1 MVDIIEIRAK
11 SFASPGPVDTD
22 LRAVLSGLVVTD
34 WREALISRGF
44 GWMTDVGGGTSPI
57 VGGGAGTT
65 FDAQKPELII
75 DVPTNTTMS
84 VLRASIVLEMPVDA
98 ADGAVAE
105 AEIGFDRTNVSGAT
119 ATNGTV
125 ETPINMRSDAVGGCP
140 CSVVSA
146 ITTNITAPTVSQI
159 FDRIQKEKE
168 ITTSA
173 TGEYYSQAR
182 VDYAPLTVPFLV
194 GPATF
199 YLWWAGASAQA
210 GYATVDFLAFPSGLI
225 NDLV

>member
-1 MVDIIEIRAK
+1 MADIEVRAK

-22 LRAVLSGLVVTD
+22 LRTALTGLVVTD
-34 WREALISRGF
+34 WKEALIARGF
-44 GWMTDVGGGTSPI
+44 GWMTDVGGGTTPI

-65 FDAQKPELII
+65 FDAQKPELVI
-75 DVPTNTTMS
+75 DVPTNTTMC
-84 VLRASIVLEMPVDA
+84 VLRASIVLEMPIDA

-105 AEIGFDRTNVSGAT
+105 AEMYFNRTGVSGAT
-119 ATNGTV
+119 STNGTV

-146 ITTNITAPTVSQI
+146 VTTNITAPTISQCI
-159 FDRIQKEKE
+159 DRIQVEKE

-182 VDYAPLTVPFLV
+182 VDYVPQTMPFIV
-194 GPATF
+194 GPATWV
-199 YLWWAGASAQA
+199 LWWAGASAQG
-210 GYATVDFLAFPSGLI
+210 GYATVDFLAFPTGLVE
-225 NDLV
+225 DLV